1 VMSCSTLQEATILRG
16 EERNMTSKSK
26 EARIEQKTYWETKL
40 EQRLGALAE
49 KGVDPKKAAKDPAV
63 KKIRAYLRETDAR
76 LKAISSLETKAEEMA
91 RKKAEKANAPKTEKG
106 KKGKAKQ
113 EGQEVSKR
121 QQKKKK
127 KKEAKA

>member
-1 VMSCSTLQEATILRG
+1 MA
-16 EERNMTSKSK
+16 SKSK

-40 EQRLGALAE
+40 EQRLGVLAE

-63 KKIRAYLRETDAR
+63 KRIRAYLRETETR
-76 LKAISSLETKAEEMA
+76 LQTIATLEAKAEELSK
-91 RKKAEKANAPKTEKG
+91 KKAAKSAAPRKEKG
-106 KKGKAKQ
+106 KKGKQKQ
-113 EGQEVSKR
+113 EAPEMSKR